1 MALSVVNNVASLNA
15 QQNLGRANNSL
26 SKSLERLSTGLKV
39 NRGADGPSALVI
51 SEQQRAQIA
60 GLKTALDNSNK
71 AVSLV
76 QTAEGALN
84 EINAL
89 LVKARGLALDSANS
103 GVNDATA
110 QAANQAEI
118 TNILASIDNIAAT
131 TKFGTKNLLNGAAQ
145 DGALSTT
152 STGVSLTGTLATV
165 PTQKQFTYNATV
177 VAQKAQTTGAA
188 GFAGGTV
195 GATNGGNFIV
205 NGTTTVLAD
214 GDTVDSAV
222 AKINANMQAAGVA
235 VQASN
240 VGGQLRLTATDFKT
254 DITITGTAG
263 TLTAVGALANDTRQ
277 AATITYTDSTGVV
290 VTQSGSTAA
299 GVDSSAVTLTGELAG
314 AVVTLGASSTPG
326 SINSVQ
332 PTNATFLVG
341 EQLTFQIG
349 ANAGETT
356 RLSINRV
363 SSNVLG
369 VGASANVNNLSLID
383 LTTTQGAQDAIAV
396 IDKSITN
403 ISTARGDLGAFQ
415 ANTLESNAR
424 SLQATLENTTAAE
437 SIIRDTDFAEEIATF
452 TRLQTQVQ
460 AGATVLGNANQTT
473 QLVAQLL
480 RG

>member
-415 ANTLESNAR
+415 ANTLESNSR
-424 SLQATLENTTAAE
+424 TLQATLENTTAAE
-437 SIIRDTDFAEEIATF
+437 SVIRDTDFAEEIATF